1 MKQMKRCKIVPL
13 VLAGTALG
21 SGTSPRDFHVN
32 YEESAIPPYE
42 LPELMQ
48 FSDGRSVRSAAD
60 WPERRRE
67 ILGVFA
73 REMFGQ
79 EPPAPET
86 LDCEL
91 VEEGAT
97 AAGLGI
103 RRQYRMWFKADRSGP
118 WLDWLVVI
126 PNRIKG
132 DKPEIRDNR
141 VVCENPSPVPVALFL
156 NYGGNHT
163 LMDDQE
169 IVVPTNVWY
178 CSSASRENGS
188 FALHPDRR
196 AFLRSTTYRYAF
208 PLEDFLSRGFAVMS
222 CCQAQVSPD
231 IELSNGDTL
240 DMAWHGVFDLW
251 GPRDETRDDNPSTL
265 GAWAWALSRGLD
277 LAGRIPE
284 IDAARSLVTGCS
296 RLGKAALIAGARDER
311 FAVVVPN
318 QTGGG
323 GVPLAKRF
331 FGENVAAETAR
342 YPHWFC
348 SAFRKYAD
356 NEATMPF
363 DQHWLLACVAPRALL
378 VEGFNIPWFDP
389 KGEFLSCHA
398 ASPAWE
404 LNGLPGFPGGTFPD
418 SYDTSCIGP
427 NLGYVRRGGA
437 HGLSALDWS
446 WALDFAYS
454 RFRRD
459 HSAVRTADHER

>member
-21 SGTSPRDFHVN
+21 SGTFPRDFHVN

-141 VVCENPSPVPVALFL
+141 VVCENPSPVPVAVFL

-208 PLEDFLSRGFAVMS
+208 PLEDFLSRGLAVMS
-222 CCQAQVSPD
+222 CCQAQISPD

-240 DMAWHGVFDLW
+240 DMAWHGVFALW

-348 SAFRKYAD
+348 PAFRKYAD
-356 NEATMPF
+356 NEAAMPF

-389 KGEFLSCHA
+389 KGEFLSCRA

-404 LNGLPGFPGGTFPD
+404 LHGIPGFPAGDFPD
-418 SYDTSCIGP
+418 SYDTSRIGP

-446 WALDFAYS
+446 WALDFACP
-454 RFRRD
+454 RFFD
-459 HSAVRTADHER
+459 ANVMPVDGGL